1 MGKFKLGLGLKKQG
15 SKTLSGADPNPNPG
29 NPYPMA
35 SGGHHAGR
43 LGSRDQTYPP
53 AQPSRQANLSH
64 PAQPSGSADYPD
76 EQAAVAASE
85 LAAQESGRLSER
97 RSAGQ
102 QQEEQ
107 AMLELAIKV
116 GTSCKPMPSSI
127 VSCIVCCSCC
137 CHLAG
142 KHASFSWEVSPI
154 KTSMMLGSIPV
165 PAVQGCTC
173 SSFIYVHMHV
183 YMCCIC

>member
-15 SKTLSGADPNPNPG
+15 SKTLSGAELNPNPG
-29 NPYPMA
+29 NSYPMA

-53 AQPSRQANLSH
+53 AQPSQQANLSH

-76 EQAAVAASE
+76 EQAAVAAAVAASE

-116 GTSCKPMPSSI
+116 GISWKPMSSGI
-127 VSCIVCCSCC
+127 FSCQGCCSCC

-142 KHASFSWEVSPI
+142 KQPSFR
-154 KTSMMLGSIPV
+154 LGSDP
-165 PAVQGCTC
+165 
-173 SSFIYVHMHV
+173 
-183 YMCCIC
+183 

>member
-15 SKTLSGADPNPNPG
+15 SKTLSGADPNPTLG

-43 LGSRDQTYPP
+43 LGSHDQIRPP
-53 AQPSRQANLSH
+53 AQPSQQANLSH
-64 PAQPSGSADYPD
+64 PAQPSGSADHPD
-76 EQAAVAASE
+76 EQAAVAAAVAASE
-85 LAAQESGRLSER
+85 LAAQESGRLSED

-116 GTSCKPMPSSI
+116 GDFLQTDFSSI
-127 VSCIVCCSCC
+127 IPCIVCCSCC
-137 CHLAG
+137 CHLAIKRFPFSFG
-142 KHASFSWEVSPI
+142 K
-154 KTSMMLGSIPV
+154 
-165 PAVQGCTC
+165 
-173 SSFIYVHMHV
+173 
-183 YMCCIC
+183 

>member
-15 SKTLSGADPNPNPG
+15 SKTLSGADPTPSPG

-35 SGGHHAGR
+35 PGGHHAGR
-43 LGSRDQTYPP
+43 LGSRDQTHPP
-53 AQPSRQANLSH
+53 AQPSQQASSSH

-76 EQAAVAASE
+76 EQAAVAAAMAASE
-85 LAAQESGRLSER
+85 LAAEESGRLSEH

-107 AMLELAIKV
+107 AMLEIAIKV

-127 VSCIVCCSCC
+127 ARCSYC

-142 KHASFSWEVSPI
+142 KHSPFSFGKRSLT
-154 KTSMMLGSIPV
+154 K
-165 PAVQGCTC
+165 
-173 SSFIYVHMHV
+173 
-183 YMCCIC
+183 

>member
-15 SKTLSGADPNPNPG
+15 SKTLSGADPNPG

-43 LGSRDQTYPP
+43 LGSRDQSHPP
-53 AQPSRQANLSH
+53 AQPSQQANLGH
-64 PAQPSGSADYPD
+64 PVQPSGSADYPD
-76 EQAAVAASE
+76 EQAAVAAAMAASE
-85 LAAQESGRLSER
+85 LAAQESGRLSEH

-107 AMLELAIKV
+107 AMLDLAIKV
-116 GTSCKPMPSSI
+116 RTSLEPMPSSI
-127 VSCIVCCSCC
+127 VCCIARCSCC

-142 KHASFSWEVSPI
+142 KHPPPPLWEVMAMKASMI
-154 KTSMMLGSIPV
+154 LDSCFGKTRLVLHV
-165 PAVQGCTC
+165 P
-173 SSFIYVHMHV
+173 SSS
-183 YMCCIC
+183 